1 MALHSDATVDD
12 LVGVVEE
19 NRVCTPYMYVYLLI
33 KKIDQISFK
42 ELDIINKV
50 THCVPISAHHCW
62 NFDDLLEKIW
72 NCLKTSE
79 DLHQTQRPI
88 ARLYVPSG
96 AALLQDHGGGYLHE
110 DSQKSYQ
117 KI

>member
-12 LVGVVEE
+12 LVGIVEE
-19 NRVCTPYMYVYLLI
+19 NRVCIPYMYVYLLI

-42 ELDIINKV
+42 ELDIIYKV

-79 DLHQTQRPI
+79 DLHQTQRPNCQI
-88 ARLYVPSG
+88 IC
-96 AALLQDHGGGYLHE
+96 LQWCCLIPGPWWRI
-110 DSQKSYQ
+110 SA
-117 KI
+117 